1 MRSVKLQFKIQKLLK
16 AVFAVLALIFLSASC
31 NPTSK
36 PQTPTSEIRQQIQVS
51 FLVEGVDRG
60 DQLFNFYADEN
71 KTALD
76 LLKSGHQVE
85 TKTFSGVG
93 EYVTSINGKKE
104 NAGKNFWALYVNGQQ
119 SQVGASDYKPKN
131 GDKIVWKLEEIK

>member
-1 MRSVKLQFKIQKLLK
+1 MKHIAFKNLFITL
-16 AVFAVLALIFLSASC
+16 AVVLLSASC

-36 PQTPTSEIRQQIQVS
+36 PQPPISEIRQQIQAS
-51 FLVEGVDRG
+51 LLVEGVDRG

-71 KTALD
+71 KSALD

-93 EYVTSINGKKE
+93 EYVTSIEGKKE
-104 NAGKNFWALYVNGQQ
+104 DTGKNFWALYVNGQQ
-119 SQVGASDYKPKN
+119 SQVGASDYKPKD
-131 GDKIVWKLEEIK
+131 GDKIVWKLEEIKN